1 MCGIVG
7 YVGEGPVLPFLL
19 EGLKRLEYRGYDSAG
34 VAVLE
39 DSRIFVTKRMGRIAE
54 LEVKVDGDG
63 ERRVDGVWKVGIGH
77 TRWATHGRPSDVNA
91 HPHCDCH
98 DAVAVVHNGIIENY
112 AELKGWLSERGHRF
126 RSETDTEV
134 IAHLIEEFYGDVN
147 GVNLEDAVRKAAA
160 MLRGSFALG
169 VISVREPGKLVAVR
183 NQSPLVLGLGKNEYY
198 LASDIPAILPRT
210 KETMI
215 LEDGDMAIIS
225 PDGIKTVAVA
235 EEGKARAR
243 EITVIPWDAEMAEKG
258 GYPHFML
265 KEIHEQPRALR
276 ETLAGRLDPVTGE
289 AVLEEIEGTK
299 GPAVA
304 VGMAGIIE
312 RSGAIGATETI
323 EVTAKADAKAA
334 ESGVAESGTK
344 LKLPRRVFIVACGT
358 AYHAGLVGKV
368 FIERLAGVPV
378 EVDLASEFRYR
389 EPLIGPED
397 LLVVV
402 SQSGETA
409 DTLAALREGRRIGV
423 PIVAVTNVMGSSVA
437 READY
442 TVMTRA
448 GPEIA
453 VASTKAYTTQIVCLG
468 LLAMK
473 LARTKVALPCRR
485 GHGADG
491 APTDC
496 ADRAECVDAWT
507 AGAETKVP
515 GDYVR
520 WETTSREVA
529 VAAESTSRETQ
540 AAGFGRA
547 LLELPAR
554 VEQVLEIEHEVEEVA
569 EYVSGSDDAF
579 FIGRGVDFASVLEGQ
594 LKLKEISYIHAE
606 AYAAGELK
614 HGTLALITEGVPVI
628 AVATQE
634 HLFEKTLSNVMEVK
648 ARGAWVALI
657 TTEELYGR
665 VKGNSADH
673 AVDRALLV
681 PSTHPLLQPVITA
694 VPLQLL
700 AYYAA
705 RRRGCDID
713 KPRNLAKS
721 VTVE

>member
-1 MCGIVG
+1 MSQVGIRRARPSPFRCPKEGAGVCGIVG

-39 DSRIFVTKRMGRIAE
+39 GERISVKKRMGRIAQ
-54 LEVKVDGDG
+54 LEVEVNGEVAIGSHAETPGPTEPSATEHCGIYPASASQKVSRGG
-63 ERRVDGVWKVGIGH
+63 GLTENLMRTYQRQGLNGAWKVGIGH
-77 TRWATHGRPSDVNA
+77 TRWATHGKPSDANA

-98 DAVAVVHNGIIENY
+98 DSVAVVHNGIIENY
-112 AELKGWLSERGHRF
+112 AELKGQLLERGHRF

-134 IAHLIEEFYGDVN
+134 IAHLIEEFFGEGN
-147 GVNLEDAVRKAAA
+147 GMTLEDAVRKTAG
-160 MLRGSFALG
+160 MLRGSFAIG
-169 VISVREPGKLVAVR
+169 VISVKEPVKLVAVR
-183 NQSPLVLGLGKNEYY
+183 NQSPLVLGLGEKEYY
-198 LASDIPAILPRT
+198 LASDIPAILART
-210 KETMI
+210 KRTMI
-215 LEDGDMAIIS
+215 LEDGDMAVIS
-225 PDGIKTVAVA
+225 PDGVKIMEVTG
-235 EEGKARAR
+235 EGKTKVK
-243 EITVIPWDAEMAEKG
+243 EITVIPWNAEMAEKG

-276 ETLAGRLDPVTGE
+276 ETLVGRVDPVTGE
-289 AVLEEIEGTK
+289 AVLEEIEKAK
-299 GPAVA
+299 G
-304 VGMAGIIE
+304 
-312 RSGAIGATETI
+312 SQATVE
-323 EVTAKADAKAA
+323 AA
-334 ESGVAESGTK
+334 
-344 LKLPRRVFIVACGT
+344 LKLPRRVFVVACGT
-358 AYHAGLVGKV
+358 AYHAGLVGRV
-368 FIERLAGVPV
+368 LIERLTGIPV

-389 EPLIGPED
+389 EPIIGPED

-409 DTLAALREGRRIGV
+409 DTLAALREGRRLGV
-423 PIVAVTNVMGSSVA
+423 PVIAVTNVMGSSVA

-442 TVMTRA
+442 AIMTRA

-473 LARTKVALPCRR
+473 LAEMKVASSHSRSYD
-485 GHGADG
+485 ADG
-491 APTDC
+491 
-496 ADRAECVDAWT
+496 VQI
-507 AGAETKVP
+507 
-515 GDYVR
+515 Y
-520 WETTSREVA
+520 
-529 VAAESTSRETQ
+529 
-540 AAGFGRA
+540 GFGRA

-554 VEQVLEIEHEVEEVA
+554 VEQVLQIEPEVEEVA
-569 EYVSGSDDAF
+569 EYVSGWDDAF

-628 AVATQE
+628 AAATQE
-634 HLFEKTLSNVMEVK
+634 HLFEKTLSNVMEVR
-648 ARGAWVALI
+648 ARGAWVTLI
-657 TTEELYGR
+657 TTEELYR
-665 VKGNSADH
+665 RIKGDSADR
-673 AVDRALLV
+673 AVDRVLLV